1 MLLYMTKET
10 LHVIKVKDIE
20 TEKRSWVIQVG
31 INLIT
36 QSLKRGRRKQKSGSE
51 RYKVRRM

>member
-1 MLLYMTKET
+1 M
-10 LHVIKVKDIE
+10 IKVKDIE